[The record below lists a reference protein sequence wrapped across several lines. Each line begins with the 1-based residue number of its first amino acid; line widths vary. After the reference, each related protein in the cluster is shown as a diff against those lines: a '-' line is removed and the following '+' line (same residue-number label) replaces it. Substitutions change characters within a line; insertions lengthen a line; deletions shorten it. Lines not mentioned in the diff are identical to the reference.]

1 MRCPDC
7 GRDFPVKP
15 EVVIAKEPCKCGLT
29 VDVRIARCIM
39 VAVLVGILTLGSCTV
54 VQSFLN
60 SRLAEKGDQIE
71 TNGTLVKPEKK

>member
-15 EVVIAKEPCKCGLT
+15 EVVIQKESCKCGLT
-29 VDVRIARCIM
+29 ADTRIARYLMVVVIIM
-39 VAVLVGILTLGSCTV
+39 IVTLGSCTV

-60 SRLAEKGDQIE
+60 ARLAEKGDYIGS
-71 TNGTLVKPEKK
+71 NGTLEKLKGK